1 MIFPSKRDWWLVAIL
16 VIASAVQFVVGSK
29 LLIEGPERWPG
40 VLLILAAAFIGWLMQ
55 STYYIVGDTN
65 LVIRSGPFHW
75 TVPVEGIES
84 ITPTHNPLSSPA
96 LSLDRLWFSY
106 RRGGRKRAVMI
117 SPLDKEGFLKAV
129 AARVKGLVVEGQ
141 SAKSEFQS

>member
-1 MIFPSKRDWWLVAIL
+1 MMIL
-16 VIASAVQFVVGSK
+16 VVASAVQVVVGIM

-40 VLLILAAAFIGWLMQ
+40 VILVFAAAFIWWLMR
-55 STYYIVGDTN
+55 STYYVVGDTD

-75 TVPVEGIES
+75 TVPWEGIES

-96 LSLDRLWFSY
+96 LSLDRLWISY
-106 RRGGRKRAVMI
+106 RRGGKKRAVMI

-129 AARVKGLVVEGQ
+129 ATRVKGLVVEG
-141 SAKSEFQS
+141 